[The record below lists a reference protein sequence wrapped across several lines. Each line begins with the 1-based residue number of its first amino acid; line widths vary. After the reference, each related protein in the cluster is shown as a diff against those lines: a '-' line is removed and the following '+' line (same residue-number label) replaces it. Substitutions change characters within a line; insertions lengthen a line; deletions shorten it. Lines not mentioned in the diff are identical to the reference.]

1 MEQRRPCR
9 LATAKMAPS
18 SGGCVPVF
26 RGSPA
31 CQDSLQASAG
41 PALPPVAPTARA
53 RQTNAGGVVEAWPA
67 RNPLAQVEVIP
78 AAVWNHSGYRT
89 FQLSATE
96 SRAASS
102 RRGAVVGANGEVP
115 GPNQIKVE
123 TVSLDDFSRDK
134 RLPTVIKIDVEGAEA
149 EVLQGARNIIAQ
161 AAPVLIVEVHCQ
173 SAAAFLENQLPQ
185 DDYRIEWHE
194 RHPKFPFPRYLVAR
208 PRD

>member
-1 MEQRRPCR
+1 M
-9 LATAKMAPS
+9 
-18 SGGCVPVF
+18 
-26 RGSPA
+26 
-31 CQDSLQASAG
+31 
-41 PALPPVAPTARA
+41 
-53 RQTNAGGVVEAWPA
+53 
-67 RNPLAQVEVIP
+67 
-78 AAVWNHSGYRT
+78 
-89 FQLSATE
+89 
-96 SRAASS
+96 
-102 RRGAVVGANGEVP
+102 GANGEVP

-149 EVLQGARNIIAQ
+149 EVLRGARNIISP

-173 SAAAFLENQLPQ
+173 SAAAFLKNQLPQ